1 MGVTV
6 EAAEEEE
13 VEDDEGKGR
22 KRKRRRMNILA
33 DRHTVPSY
41 LHRKQKQTDRQDGI
55 AYYTHGRKKQ
65 GAAGSK
71 RVASAFCD

>member
-1 MGVTV
+1 
-6 EAAEEEE
+6 
-13 VEDDEGKGR
+13 
-22 KRKRRRMNILA
+22 MNILA